1 MDILVMS
8 FILLVTGA
16 VIARYHRMDII
27 VTNSNII
34 SAIIQLPR
42 PITSI
47 TSNWP
52 FPFVVVIVLLLP
64 APLLPSPY
72 TNACPHHVAM
82 EVEKTLM

>member
-1 MDILVMS
+1 MS
-8 FILLVTGA
+8 FILLATGA
-16 VIARYHRMDII
+16 VIASYHRMDII

-52 FPFVVVIVLLLP
+52 FPFVVVVIVLLLP

-82 EVEKTLM
+82 EVEKPLM